1 MSCVQFHCCT
11 VSEVSLPEVWSAKIS
26 LGDIFSRDR
35 ALGRLLFCSEQ
46 VPCFL
51 PPHPTPATRSSP
63 SALAPRD
70 FIQLGEGGGTVLRRK
85 RCGLPVFTVTQACGR
100 AFLRNTLN
108 K

>member
-11 VSEVSLPEVWSAKIS
+11 VSEVSLPEVWSAKIG
-26 LGDIFSRDR
+26 LGDVFCRGR

-63 SALAPRD
+63 SALAPQGFQKA
-70 FIQLGEGGGTVLRRK
+70 FIQLGEGGGHMGQSSEEKGV
-85 RCGLPVFTVTQACGR
+85 G
-100 AFLRNTLN
+100 FLFSL
-108 K
+108 